1 MTAAEARPP
10 AADERNDG
18 ASARRSV
25 GRHPASVVLGGG
37 WVLAAGVA
45 FGLGVPARDA
55 ALLLAYAVIGAG
67 LVLGAAAM
75 ILGPR
80 RSRQVGDQVVVATL
94 VPVAATVVGVGGGAG
109 LMFVSGHDLRAVL
122 VVLVAASST
131 GLAAAVRLA
140 RSVTQAAGH
149 VGEMAR
155 RLGDDSVG
163 VVPGVLLP
171 GELALLADEL
181 DTTAN
186 RLAES
191 RSRERSLEQ
200 SRRELVAWVS
210 HDLRTPLAG
219 IRAMVEALEDGVV
232 DDPETVA
239 RYHRT
244 MRLETDRLTGLVD
257 DLFELSR
264 INAGALRLELQRVAL
279 GDLVSDAIA
288 GASPGA
294 AKKGV
299 RLGAAPADPS
309 VIVELSAAEM
319 ARVVRNLLDNA
330 IRHSPAGGQIVV
342 ESNVD
347 GDDAI
352 VSVRDACGGIPTDDL
367 DRVFDLAYRGDRAR
381 TPGDGGAG
389 LGLAIARG
397 LVEAHHG
404 RIEVKN
410 EAPGCRFT
418 VRVPLAPA
426 R

>member
-1 MTAAEARPP
+1 MTRAEARRGPT
-10 AADERNDG
+10 ADIGRV
-18 ASARRSV
+18 SRRRSV
-25 GRHPASVVLGGG
+25 GRRPASLVLGAG
-37 WVLAAGVA
+37 WVLAAAVA
-45 FGLGVPARDA
+45 LALGVPAKDA
-55 ALLLAYAVIGAG
+55 VLLLAYAVAGAG
-67 LVLGAAAM
+67 LVLGAAAFV
-75 ILGPR
+75 LGPR
-80 RSRQVGDQVVVATL
+80 RSRHVGDQVVVATL

-140 RSVTQAAGH
+140 RSVTQATDH

-155 RLGDDSVG
+155 RLGDDSKG
-163 VVPGVLLP
+163 AVPGVPLP
-171 GELALLADEL
+171 RELAVLAGELDV
-181 DTTAN
+181 TAA

-191 RSRERSLEQ
+191 RSREQSLEQ

-232 DDPETVA
+232 DDPENVA

-264 INAGALRLELQRVAL
+264 ISAGALHLELQRVAL

-299 RLGAAPADPS
+299 ALGAAPADPAL
-309 VIVELSAAEM
+309 IVELSAAEM

-330 IRHSPAGGQIVV
+330 IRHTPAGGQIVV

-347 GDDAI
+347 GDDAV
-352 VSVRDACGGIPTDDL
+352 VSVRDACGGIPADDL

-381 TPGDGGAG
+381 TPGDDGGAG

-404 RIEVKN
+404 RIDVRN

>member
-1 MTAAEARPP
+1 MTAARPRP
-10 AADERNDG
+10 KEPTGGHDG
-18 ASARRSV
+18 GRRRI
-25 GRHPASVVLGGG
+25 GRHPAALVLGLG
-37 WVLAAGVA
+37 WALAAAVA
-45 FGLGVPARDA
+45 LALGLPVEDS
-55 ALLLAYAVIGAG
+55 ALLLAYAVTGAG
-67 LVLGAAAM
+67 LVLGAAALV
-75 ILGPR
+75 LGPR
-80 RSRQVGDQVVVATL
+80 RSRQVGNQVVVATL

-131 GLAAAVRLA
+131 GLAAALRLA
-140 RSVTQAAGH
+140 GSVTRGAAH

-155 RLGDDSVG
+155 RLGDESQDA
-163 VVPGVLLP
+163 VPGVLLP
-171 GELALLADEL
+171 RELAQLAAQL
-181 DTTAN
+181 DTTAA

-191 RSRERSLEQ
+191 RSREQSLEQ

-210 HDLRTPLAG
+210 HDLRTPLSG

-232 DDPETVA
+232 DDPQTVA

-244 MRLETDRLTGLVD
+244 MRLEADRLAGLVD
-257 DLFELSR
+257 NLFELSR
-264 INAGALRLELQRVAL
+264 INAGALRLELQRVPL

-299 RLGAAPADPS
+299 GLGAVPADPS
-309 VIVELSAAEM
+309 LIVELSAAEM

-330 IRHSPAGGQIVV
+330 IRHTPAGGQIVV

-347 GDDAI
+347 CDDAV
-352 VSVRDACGGIPTDDL
+352 VSVRDACGGIPTEDL
-367 DRVFDLAYRGDRAR
+367 DRVFDLAYRGDQAR
-381 TPGDGGAG
+381 TPSDDGGAG

-397 LVEAHHG
+397 LVEAHRG
-404 RIEVKN
+404 RIEVRN